1 MRSSY
6 RLGRFFDIDVRVHIT
21 FFLLPALMAFQSYSR
36 TGSVLSALPNVLFML
51 IVFGFVVM
59 HEYGHALTAR
69 RFGIRTRGITLYPI
83 GGVAMLES
91 MPKKPWQQIL
101 VAVAGPAVNFVLA
114 ASIGTAMYWL
124 GYALV
129 PQSIDPASGLGSLL
143 ASLLWV
149 NMLLGL
155 FNLIPALPMDGGRVL
170 NAALSLRM
178 PPVRATRIA
187 SRVAKVMALGFF
199 AFALSDYGTFWHA
212 LIGVFVW
219 SASSAEV
226 RAAEHRERA
235 DRDGEG
241 YTQVIGR
248 TPWERMA
255 NGRPM
260 WRPGAPT
267 PRAAPRVPGEV
278 VEVVEGPEGPEVRVF
293 RPRSQGG

>member
-6 RLGRFFDIDVRVHIT
+6 RLGRFFDIDVSVHIT

-36 TGSVLSALPNVLFML
+36 TGSALAALRSVLLML

-101 VAVAGPAVNFVLA
+101 VAIAGPAVNFVLA
-114 ASIGTAMYWL
+114 AGIATAMHVL
-124 GYALV
+124 GYDLLR
-129 PQSIDPASGLGSLL
+129 QSIDPASGLGSLL
-143 ASLLWV
+143 ASLFWV
-149 NMLLGL
+149 NMIMGA
-155 FNLIPALPMDGGRVL
+155 FNLLPALPMDGGRIL

-187 SRVAKVMALGFF
+187 SRVAKVMALGL
-199 AFALSDYGTFWHA
+199 FALALSEHGTFWHA
-212 LIGVFVW
+212 LIGMFVW

-226 RAAEHRERA
+226 RAAEHRARA
-235 DRDGEG
+235 DGEG
-241 YTQVIGR
+241 HTQVIGR

-255 NGRPM
+255 AGRPM
-260 WRPGAPT
+260 WRPGGPM
-267 PRAAPRVPGEV
+267 PRAPGAAAAGGEV
-278 VEVVEGPEGPEVRVF
+278 VEVVEGPNGPEVRVF
-293 RPRSQGG
+293 RPR

>member
-6 RLGRFFDIDVRVHIT
+6 RLGRFFDIDVSVHIT
-21 FFLLPALMAFQSYSR
+21 FFLLPALMAFQSYGR
-36 TGSVLSALPNVLFML
+36 TGSALAALTNVLLML

-101 VAVAGPAVNFVLA
+101 VAIAGPAVNFVIAGGIFA
-114 ASIGTAMYWL
+114 AMHVL
-124 GYALV
+124 GYDLFR
-129 PQSIDPASGLGSLL
+129 QSIDPASGVGSLL
-143 ASLLWV
+143 ASLFWV
-149 NMLLGL
+149 NMLMGS
-155 FNLIPALPMDGGRVL
+155 FNLIPALPMDGGRIL

-187 SRVAKVMALGFF
+187 SRVAKVMALGLF

-212 LIGVFVW
+212 LIGMFVW
-219 SASSAEV
+219 SASNAEV
-226 RAAEHRERA
+226 RAAEHRARV
-235 DRDGEG
+235 DGEG

-255 NGRPM
+255 GGRPM
-260 WRPGAPT
+260 WRPGAPM
-267 PRAAPRVPGEV
+267 PRAPGAAGAKGEV
-278 VEVVEGPEGPEVRVF
+278 VEVVEGPQGPEVRIF
-293 RPRSQGG
+293 RPRSQG